1 MDRKEYLTM
10 VGFSLLFTLNIAM
23 SNISLDAV
31 SVAFHQTVRS
41 ASPAVTILLY
51 RLIDLC
57 GGAISRR
64 FTWTTCLTTF
74 PLILGIAL
82 ATKGDF
88 TATSM
93 GLSLT
98 LAGVIL
104 ASMKQIAM
112 GMLMTGPLQLSSIEL
127 LLHLSPLAMV

>member
-1 MDRKEYLTM
+1 MDRQEYFTM
-10 VGFSLLFTLNIAM
+10 FGFSLLFTLNIAM

-31 SVAFHQTVRS
+31 SVSFHQTVRS

-51 RLIDLC
+51 RLINLC
-57 GGAISRR
+57 RGAASRR
-64 FTWTTCLTTF
+64 FIRTTYLT
-74 PLILGIAL
+74 ILPMIFGIAL
-82 ATKGDF
+82 ATNGDF
-88 TATSM
+88 TATTM

-98 LAGVIL
+98 LAGVTL

-112 GMLMTGPLQLSSIEL
+112 DVLMAGPLQLSPIEL